1 MKFFRLLLGSLFAVC
16 LFASVA
22 SAAWPEKPI
31 KLIVPYPPGGLTDAV
46 GRQIAAVL
54 ADRLKQP
61 VVIENVAGGGGNIGA
76 DRAAKSPADGYTL
89 YLGNNATV
97 GLNTL
102 VYKQLSFDPLK
113 DLAPVTIVAESQT
126 LLVVHPSVP
135 AKTVP
140 ELVAL
145 AKAKPGALNFGSTGT
160 GGVSHLAGEMLNS
173 AAGIKMT
180 HIAYKG
186 TGPALNDLLGGQIQ
200 VMFNDTALPHV
211 QAGKL
216 RALAVT
222 GTKRWRDAPEIPT
235 MAEVGV
241 AGFETY
247 NWFGLFLPAGTP
259 AAIINQLNRELVPAL
274 KDPAMQSWMQARG
287 SEATSSSPEEFAA
300 YIRRDVEKWARV
312 VKAVG
317 LVPE

>member
-1 MKFFRLLLGSLFAVC
+1 MKSARVILGVLL
-16 LFASVA
+16 VA
-22 SAAWPEKPI
+22 LSMSGAAAWPEKPI

-46 GRQIAAVL
+46 ARQIGGAL
-54 ADRLKQP
+54 AERLKQLM
-61 VVIENVAGGGGNIGA
+61 VIENVAGGGGNIGA
-76 DRAAKSPADGYTL
+76 ERAAKSPADGYTL

-102 VYKQLSFDPLK
+102 VYKKLNFDPLK
-113 DLAPVTIVAESQT
+113 DLAPVSIVAESQT

-135 AKTVP
+135 AKTVG

-145 AKAKPGALNFGSTGT
+145 AKAQPGALNFGSTGA
-160 GGVSHLAGEMLNS
+160 GGVSHLAGEMLKT
-173 AAGIKMT
+173 ATGTQMT

-200 VMFNDTALPHV
+200 FMFNDPALPHV

-222 GTKRWRDAPEIPT
+222 GKKRWRDAPEIPT
-235 MAEVGV
+235 LAELGYP
-241 AGFETY
+241 GFETY
-247 NWFGLFLPAGTP
+247 NWFGLFVPAGTP
-259 AAIINQLNRELVPAL
+259 AAIIQQLNRELVPAL
-274 KDPAMQSWMQARG
+274 KEPAMQSWMQSRG
-287 SEATSSSPEEFAA
+287 SEAASSSPEEFAA
-300 YIRRDVEKWARV
+300 YIRKDVEKWARV

-317 LVPE
+317 ITAE